1 MASETEAPQ
10 VSSLFERLSRHREL
24 YLFLPFIL
32 RFSDNNNGD
41 VPRQNTQDPDQ
52 ETSRETAPHRERMF
66 FLNPFTQAMVVIE
79 GASNLEPLLRGWSNK
94 DGHPPASKASMEA
107 MPSVEIGENED
118 GDGEC
123 VVCLG
128 EWRPKEFAKEMPCKH
143 KFHGECIEKWLKIH
157 GSCPVCRHKM
167 PVDDEEMGRK
177 RGEEREIW
185 VRFSFNN
192 GGGNEDSNP
201 IPSTGSDNV
210 SSRPDENE
218 IQG

>member
-1 MASETEAPQ
+1 MNCYLTQRVLVSMASETEAPQ
-10 VSSLFERLSRHREL
+10 VSSLLERLSRHREL

-32 RFSDNNNGD
+32 RFSDNNNGG
-41 VPRQNTQDPDQ
+41 VSRQNSQDPDQ
-52 ETSRETAPHRERMF
+52 ETSRETAPRRERMI
-66 FLNPFTQAMVVIE
+66 LVNPFTQAMVVIE
-79 GASNLEPLLRGWSNK
+79 GASNFEALLRGWSNK

-118 GDGEC
+118 GGEY
-123 VVCLG
+123 
-128 EWRPKEFAKEMPCKH
+128 
-143 KFHGECIEKWLKIH
+143 
-157 GSCPVCRHKM
+157 KM

-177 RGEEREIW
+177 RGEERQIW

-192 GGGNEDSNP
+192 GGGNEDSNQ

-218 IQG
+218 IQD